1 MLIWSFC
8 VREKRIRQRGFGEI
22 AVSAE
27 PSSEERS
34 HGAEAKPARKAW
46 VTPTIEE
53 AHASVVTEAKYAA
66 NGETPFSKNGS

>member
-1 MLIWSFC
+1 M
-8 VREKRIRQRGFGEI
+8 
-22 AVSAE
+22 SAE